1 MWSLNSNNHQRP
13 PHMNGSTLKSI
24 VSATL
29 HPALIEKIAAKHA
42 LVLRSGGLV
51 CPCDLVLSL
60 CVASCVGPDRSI
72 AEARRQWELIAG
84 RTIARSSFDAHFD
97 KDALSDS
104 IWDLLRSTMRRSNRA
119 LRRQWPCALRD
130 LFDVMMDDGSRARL
144 RREAKEEFP
153 ATDEEAAGVKLMA
166 RMALGECKLTEA
178 SVGAARTH
186 DHALRTNT
194 KFKAKVLYLRDLGF
208 YDHREFAAICAA
220 GAFFV
225 SRWKE
230 GVTAVVRGHASGL
243 LLPESLA
250 QEQSLDRSD
259 VLGRTSDVDAEL
271 KVENGSTLPVR
282 LVRVR
287 FVVVDKRGKETGEQE
302 RWYVTNLPRE
312 RWDVDAISTA
322 YRLRWLV
329 ERAFRR
335 MKHVARMDH
344 LQTSRPTAVM
354 ALLGAA
360 LLVSALAERVHY
372 ELAREEGITKVSL
385 DRCQLVLC
393 SALPRI
399 VQRLIDEHAGRVLNF
414 DAVARVVTHESRH
427 PNPSQ
432 PHLVCAVFSALAE
445 CRTKS
450 SQRCSMFPS
459 AR

>member
-1 MWSLNSNNHQRP
+1 
-13 PHMNGSTLKSI
+13 MNGSTLKSI

-29 HPALIEKIAAKHA
+29 HPTLIDKIAAKHS

-51 CPCDLVLSL
+51 CACDLVLSL
-60 CVASCVGPDRSI
+60 CVASCIGPDRSI

-97 KDALSDS
+97 KDALGDS
-104 IWDLLRSTMRRSNRA
+104 IWDLLRSTMRTSNRA
-119 LRRQWPCALRD
+119 LRRQWPRALRD
-130 LFDVMMDDGSRARL
+130 LFDVMIDDGSRARL
-144 RREAKEEFP
+144 RRKAKEEFP
-153 ATDEEAAGVKLMA
+153 ATDEDTAGVKLMA
-166 RMALGECKLTEA
+166 RMALGECKLNEA

-186 DHALRTNT
+186 DHALRTTT
-194 KFKAKVLYLRDLGF
+194 KFRAKVLYLRDLGF
-208 YDHREFAAICAA
+208 YDHAEFAAICAA

-230 GVTAVVRGHASGL
+230 GVTAIVRGHASGL

-250 QEQSLDRSD
+250 QEQALERSD

-271 KVENGSTLPVR
+271 KLENGARLPVR

-287 FVVVDKRGKETGEQE
+287 FVLVDKRGKETGEQE
-302 RWYVTNLPRE
+302 RWYVTNLPRKH
-312 RWDVDAISTA
+312 WDVDAISTA

-335 MKHVARMDH
+335 MKHVARIDH
-344 LQTSRPTAVM
+344 LQTSRKTAVM

-360 LLVSALAERVHY
+360 LLVSALAERVHR

-385 DRCQLVLC
+385 ERCQLILA

-399 VQRLIDEHAGRVLNF
+399 VQLLIEEHTGRVLDF
-414 DAVARVVTHESRH
+414 DAIARVVTHESRH
-427 PNPSQ
+427 PNPRQ
-432 PHLVCAVFSALAE
+432 PHLVSEVFSALSEA
-445 CRTKS
+445 
-450 SQRCSMFPS
+450 
-459 AR
+459 A